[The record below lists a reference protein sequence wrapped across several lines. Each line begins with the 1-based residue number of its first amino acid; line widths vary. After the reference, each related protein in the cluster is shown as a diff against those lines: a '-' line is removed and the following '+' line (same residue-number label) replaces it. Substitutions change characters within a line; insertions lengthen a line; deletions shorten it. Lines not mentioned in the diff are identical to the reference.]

1 MEYRPS
7 PQPSPHG
14 RGSKEKEEEN
24 QQKQENK
31 DKSYS
36 CPPLQEGE
44 GLGVRAEIAKLAGSN
59 RQIPK
64 VLLERAREL
73 RKEQTPAEKILW
85 ECLRNR
91 RFLNTKFRR
100 QHNID
105 RYIVD
110 FYCHEKLLVIELD
123 CSIHANQ
130 QAEDYIRENWLQSNY
145 FTVIRLS
152 NEQIFND
159 IELVLDTIAQALIP

>member
-1 MEYRPS
+1 
-7 PQPSPHG
+7 
-14 RGSKEKEEEN
+14 
-24 QQKQENK
+24 
-31 DKSYS
+31 
-36 CPPLQEGE
+36 
-44 GLGVRAEIAKLAGSN
+44 VRAEIAKLADSN

-73 RKEQTPAEKILW
+73 RKEETPAEKILW

-100 QHNID
+100 QHHID

-123 CSIHANQ
+123 GSIHTNQ
-130 QAEDYIRENWLQSNY
+130 EAEDYIRENWLQSNH
-145 FTVIRLS
+145 FTVIRFS

-159 IELVLDTIAQALIP
+159 VELVLHTIAQALIP